1 MGNVLKAFRALARET
16 GGRNAEHASR
26 GSPRD
31 LINYVDSHALWRQYP
46 LTGSEFKV
54 SKNLNLPQEFR
65 ESHYEF

>member
-1 MGNVLKAFRALARET
+1 MGNVLKAFIALARET

-31 LINYVDSHALWRQYP
+31 LINYVDSHALWRQCP

-54 SKNLNLPQEFR
+54 S
-65 ESHYEF
+65 